1 MTAFSLAKEVM
12 QQALEQGQQQG
23 FDEQAVA
30 RALMAEVISV
40 YKRGRSQTDIRHEL
54 EFLADNLDDDADYTF
69 MRP

>member
-12 QQALEQGQQQG
+12 QQALSQGQQQG

-30 RALMAEVISV
+30 RALMAEVITV
-40 YKRGRSQTDIRHEL
+40 YKRKRSMADIRHEL

>member
-12 QQALEQGQQQG
+12 QQALAQGQQQG
-23 FDEQAVA
+23 FDEQAIA
-30 RALMAEVISV
+30 RALLAEVITV
-40 YKRGRSQTDIRHEL
+40 YKRSRSQADIRHEL

>member
-12 QQALEQGQQQG
+12 QQALAQGQQQG
-23 FDEQAVA
+23 FEEQAVA
-30 RALMAEVISV
+30 RALLAEVITV
-40 YKRGRSQTDIRHEL
+40 YKRGRSQADIRHEL

>member
-12 QQALEQGQQQG
+12 QQALAKGQQQG

-40 YKRGRSQTDIRHEL
+40 YKRGRSQNDIRHEL

>member
-12 QQALEQGQQQG
+12 QQALTQGRQQG

-30 RALMAEVISV
+30 RALLAEVITV
-40 YKRGRSQTDIRHEL
+40 YKRGRTQADIRHEL